1 MTLEHSFFPGDARDL
16 RILDWDIENRP
27 LSYWVPD
34 MPTAEI
40 TSIAWMWH
48 GDHDSMTAALLAPP
62 CFHAGHEARCPEM
75 PDYLMSERDM
85 LARFVEA
92 YNAADIVTG
101 HYIRRHDLPI
111 TNAMLYELDI
121 PLLEKRM
128 TIDTK
133 LDMFKKAD
141 LPATQ
146 EFLLELL
153 DPQCP
158 LGIPLEKF
166 HMTQKSWR
174 EANRLT
180 PAGVELTRR
189 RVMSD
194 VHAHS
199 HMREAME
206 ERGWLRPPSM
216 WNPGGGFSDVSEGRH
231 R

>member
-1 MTLEHSFFPGDARDL
+1 MSTLDAPSRPL

-34 MPTAEI
+34 MPTAQI
-40 TSIAWMWH
+40 TAIASMWV
-48 GDHDSMTAALLAPP
+48 GDHDSL
-62 CFHAGHEARCPEM
+62 RC
-75 PDYLMSERDM
+75 DYLLTPESTEDDERAM
-85 LARFVEA
+85 LAAFIER
-92 YNAADIVTG
+92 YNAADMVTG

-111 TNAMLYELDI
+111 TNAMLYELGL
-121 PLLEKRM
+121 PLMQPKL
-128 TIDTK
+128 TCDTK

-146 EFLLELL
+146 EFLIETLKPTC
-153 DPQCP
+153 DI
-158 LGIPLEKF
+158 GITLEKF
-166 HMTQKSWR
+166 HMSQTSWR

-180 PAGVELTRR
+180 PRGLELTQR

-199 HMREAME
+199 HLRESMLD
-206 ERGWLRPPSM
+206 RGYLRGPSM
-216 WNPGGGFSDVSEGRH
+216 WNPGGGSPTVVEGRH

>member
-1 MTLEHSFFPGDARDL
+1 MTLDHEFFPEDAAAT

-40 TSIAWMWH
+40 TSIAWMWV
-48 GDHDSMTAALLAPP
+48 GEHDSMQAALLAPP
-62 CFHAGHEARCPEM
+62 CFHAGHESRCPDM
-75 PDYLMSERDM
+75 PDYLMTERDM
-85 LARFVEA
+85 LAQFVAA
-92 YNAADIVTG
+92 YNSADMVTG

-111 TNAMLYELDI
+111 TNAMLYEMDL
-121 PLLEKRM
+121 PLLQTKL
-128 TIDTK
+128 TSDTK
-133 LDMFKKAD
+133 MDMFKKAD

-146 EFLLELL
+146 EFLLDLL
-153 DPQCP
+153 GTTCP

-166 HMTQKSWR
+166 HMTQKMWR

-180 PAGVELTRR
+180 PKGVELTRR

-199 HMREAME
+199 HMREDMLR
-206 ERGWLRPPSM
+206 RGWLRLPSM
-216 WNPGGGFSDVSEGRH
+216 WRPGGGAAEVSEGRH